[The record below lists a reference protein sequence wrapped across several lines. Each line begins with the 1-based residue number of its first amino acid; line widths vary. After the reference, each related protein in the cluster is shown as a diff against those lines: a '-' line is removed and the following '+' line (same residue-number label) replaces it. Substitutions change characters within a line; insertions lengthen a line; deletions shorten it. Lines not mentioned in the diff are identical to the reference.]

1 MAASVAASGSVRFD
15 FIVNGV
21 GDPSGRTVDD
31 RPCERISG

>member
-1 MAASVAASGSVRFD
+1 MTAPVAASESIRFD

-21 GDPSGRTVDD
+21 GDPSGCAIDD